1 MTPQAPIRPRLVFC
15 GVGALGSQAVLLCRN
30 LPARLELV
38 DGDRVETKN
47 LLSQAYVRQSVG
59 KLKAQALALQ
69 LRNFYR
75 VEVEASSVRL
85 SASNARQFLT
95 GAALAVDCFDNVA
108 SRRLLSSTC
117 RELGVPLVHGAL
129 AGDGTFGIVR
139 WDERFEP
146 DEEDSPGQPTCE
158 GGEHLPLITLAAA
171 TLART
176 VQDFLRAGER
186 RDSMV
191 SLTGVEGLVA
201 ASAEA

>member
-15 GVGALGSQAVLLCRN
+15 GVGALGSQAVLLSRN

-75 VEVEASSVRL
+75 VEAEAFSVRL
-85 SASNARQFLT
+85 TETNARQFLEGVT
-95 GAALAVDCFDNVA
+95 LAVDCFDNAA
-108 SRRLLSSTC
+108 SRRLLSDKS
-117 RELGVPLVHGAL
+117 RALGVPLLHGAL
-129 AGDGTFGIVR
+129 AGDGSFGIVR
-139 WDERFEP
+139 WDEHFEA
-146 DEEDSPGQPTCE
+146 DEEDTPGQPTCE

-176 VQDFLRAGER
+176 IQDFLRSGER
-186 RDSMV
+186 RDSMI
-191 SLTGVEGLVA
+191 SLTGVQGLSPAGV
-201 ASAEA
+201 